1 MAQMGEI
8 QHRGDPTDVKGVMN
22 YVYQLE
28 EQIRY
33 VLQNLGSDN
42 LAPGSVDV
50 DQLGPN
56 VTKQFNTIIQ
66 GQVNLENYT
75 RRGMIVLGDG
85 VSGLTTRITSEEGD
99 ITTLEGRADGF
110 DVSIS
115 NLNGDITTLEGRADG
130 FDVSISNLDG
140 DITTLEGRA
149 DGFDVSI
156 SNLDGDITTLEGRA
170 DGFDVSISNLNGDIT
185 ALEGRADGFDLSIS
199 NLNGDITAL
208 EGRADGLE
216 ARVTSEEG
224 ITSALGMTSAGIQ
237 MTGSKFV
244 KITTTGSFIVNANGP
259 WASMLINSD
268 APMINI
274 GGTNSTDR
282 LFQVGLTGNVY
293 CRGLTLYD
301 PNTQTWVDVTNAIL
315 GLV

>member
-115 NLNGDITTLEGRADG
+115 NLN
-130 FDVSISNLDG
+130 G